1 MFKTPIIKKQKS
13 QHSKFAIVC
22 HPVKINNK
30 VVDMSV
36 VVQEQE
42 QKQKQDEVLKVIE
55 KDEKIGN
62 VKALI
67 NKIEVKEE
75 LKAVEIPETV
85 KQTLNKLLYI

>member
-1 MFKTPIIKKQKS
+1 MLKTPIIKKQKS

-22 HPVKINNK
+22 YPVKINNK

-42 QKQKQDEVLKVIE
+42 QEQKQDEVLKVIE

-67 NKIEVKEE
+67 NKIEAKEE
-75 LKAVEIPETV
+75 LKKLKYP
-85 KQTLNKLLYI
+85 KQ

>member
-1 MFKTPIIKKQKS
+1 MFKKPILQKQKS

-42 QKQKQDEVLKVIE
+42 QKQKQDE
-55 KDEKIGN
+55 KIGN

-67 NKIEVKEE
+67 NKIEAKEE
-75 LKAVEIPETV
+75 LKKLKYP
-85 KQTLNKLLYI
+85 KQ